1 MLCYLLYI
9 VYLHEEQ
16 KHAGSNPKG
25 QKHFFSIG
33 KNQSTAAWF
42 EFFSLSTSFSYLTC
56 RASAAKTLKCF
67 LLVIEKWALQV
78 SLCSHLCIPY

>member
-1 MLCYLLYI
+1 MLVLILR
-9 VYLHEEQ
+9 
-16 KHAGSNPKG
+16 
-25 QKHFFSIG
+25 G
-33 KNQSTAAWF
+33 KNIFLVLAKIKVLQPGLN
-42 EFFSLSTSFSYLTC
+42 FSHLAHLFSYLTC